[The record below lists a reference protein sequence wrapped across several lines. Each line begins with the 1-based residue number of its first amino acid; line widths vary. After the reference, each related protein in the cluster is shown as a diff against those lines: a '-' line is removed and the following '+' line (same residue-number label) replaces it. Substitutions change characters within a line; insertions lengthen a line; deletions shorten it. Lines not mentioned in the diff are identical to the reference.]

1 MVFHV
6 KFAGEANT
14 MPIEADTFEEAHA
27 VICEI
32 CERRVPAHRLAME
45 LDRMKGRAV
54 SDDPADKAAVTAFAL
69 LSFVLFT
76 ALIFI

>member
-6 KFAGEANT
+6 KFAGETNT

-27 VICEI
+27 VIGEI
-32 CERRVPAHRLAME
+32 REQRTPAHRLAVE
-45 LDRMKGRAV
+45 FDRMKGRAV
-54 SDDPADKAAVTAFAL
+54 SDDPADKAAVTAFTL
-69 LSFVLFT
+69 LSFALFT

>member
-6 KFAGEANT
+6 KFAGETNT

-27 VICEI
+27 VIGEI
-32 CERRVPAHRLAME
+32 REQRAPEHRLAVE
-45 LDRMKGRAV
+45 FARMKGNAV

-69 LSFVLFT
+69 LSFALFT